1 MRISDWSSD
10 VCSSDLAEG
19 VPSSALGPVCHS
31 RVAADANGQVQ
42 PGAVRLDNAGFDIAE
57 IGVDDEIADALGI
70 DRAADLA
77 EQLLIIAGE
86 VLAPRIGDQR
96 GDAGAV
102 AQPDPQIARHAI
114 GIAGHD
120 EIAEASLRRTG
131 RVDRPRGETAPAAGR

>member
-1 MRISDWSSD
+1 MIRQPPRSTRTDTLFPYTTLFRS
-10 VCSSDLAEG
+10 
-19 VPSSALGPVCHS
+19 LGPVCHS

-77 EQLLIIAGE
+77 EQLLIIAGA
-86 VLAPRIGDQR
+86 VLAQRIGDQR

-102 AQPDPQIARHAI
+102 AQI
-114 GIAGHD
+114 GRAPCR
-120 EIAEASLRRTG
+120 E
-131 RVDRPRGETAPAAGR
+131 RVCQYG

>member
-10 VCSSDLAEG
+10 VCSSDL
-19 VPSSALGPVCHS
+19 
-31 RVAADANGQVQ
+31 

-77 EQLLIIAGE
+77 EPLLILPGE
-86 VLAPRIGDQR
+86 ILAQRIGDQR

-102 AQPDPQIARHAI
+102 AQPDQPIARHAT
-114 GIAGHD
+114 GIAGPAD
-120 EIAEASLRRTG
+120 IAAAHHPPTGRISRTG
-131 RVDRPRGETAPAAGR
+131 GEPARPGRHARMELEETLWG

>member
-10 VCSSDLAEG
+10 VCSSDL
-19 VPSSALGPVCHS
+19 
-31 RVAADANGQVQ
+31 
-42 PGAVRLDNAGFDIAE
+42 GAVRLDNAGFDIAE

-86 VLAPRIGDQR
+86 VLAQRIGDQR

-102 AQPDPQIARHAI
+102 AQPDQQIARHAI
-114 GIAGHD
+114 RSEEHTS
-120 EIAEASLRRTG
+120 ELQSLMRISYA
-131 RVDRPRGETAPAAGR
+131 VFCLKKNKK